1 MEGEREESTGL
12 NSDPQNS
19 YSPGISKCDFGG
31 KKKKFFACV
40 IS

>member
-19 YSPGISKCDFGG
+19 HSPGISKCDLFGG
-31 KKKKFFACV
+31 KKKKVLCTCN
-40 IS
+40 